1 MKRKFTS
8 LAGLGLL
15 LLVLLL
21 TGGVLQAQGT
31 PDTPANLRI
40 SVENGEVL
48 ARWDAVDGAATY
60 RLLLNAPIG
69 QNGST
74 ETRLLV
80 VRGNGTPP
88 TSIAIPDDYLV
99 PGITVRLRLT
109 AVSSAD
115 ESSSAATLSFDPRP
129 YLDRLASFAAGEGRN
144 RHNNGHNGIP
154 IGAMGWIFR
163 EHDTLTIYQVISPT
177 EGIPA
182 LALTLAELNEVG
194 VPETG
199 PVGVKASEDGRIVI
213 VAWPNEDLVVSMGPN
228 PEGKVLHT
236 VLEGGMFGAANGP
249 ITTWDSRPP
258 AGEWQLP
265 PRLA

>member
-1 MKRKFTS
+1 MKRKLTS

-15 LLVLLL
+15 LLVLLP

-40 SVENGEVL
+40 AIAKGEVV
-48 ARWDAVDGAATY
+48 ARWDAVEDAATY
-60 RLLLNAPIG
+60 RLLLSAPIG
-69 QNGST
+69 QNGSN
-74 ETRLLV
+74 EVRVLV
-80 VRGNGTPP
+80 VRGSGTPP
-88 TSIAIPDDYLV
+88 TSIAIPGDYLV

-115 ESSSAATLSFDPRP
+115 ESSSAATLSFDPRS
-129 YLDRLASFAAGEGRN
+129 YLDRLASSAAGEGRN
-144 RHNNGHNGIP
+144 DHNGIP

-163 EHDTLTIYQVISPT
+163 ENDTLTIYQVISPT
-177 EGIPA
+177 EAVPA
-182 LALTLAELNEVG
+182 LALTPAELNEVG

-199 PVGVKASEDGRIVI
+199 PVGVKASDDGRIVI
-213 VAWPNEDLVVSMGPN
+213 VAWPNEDLVISMGPN

-236 VLEGGMFGAANGP
+236 VLEGGMFGSAAGP
-249 ITTWDSRPP
+249 VTTWDSRPP

>member
-1 MKRKFTS
+1 MNRKLISVGGF
-8 LAGLGLL
+8 GLL

-31 PDTPANLRI
+31 PDTPENLRI
-40 SVENGEVL
+40 SVKNGEVL
-48 ARWDAVDGAATY
+48 ARWDAVDGAALY
-60 RLLLNAPIG
+60 RLLLIAPIG
-69 QNGST
+69 QNGGNES
-74 ETRLLV
+74 RLLTV
-80 VRGNGTPP
+80 QASGDPP

-99 PGITVRLRLT
+99 PGITVRLSLT
-109 AVSSAD
+109 AVSSGNV
-115 ESSSAATLSFDPRP
+115 SSSATTLSFDPRP
-129 YLDRLASFAAGEGRN
+129 YLNRLASSDAS
-144 RHNNGHNGIP
+144 RHSNGHNGIP

-163 EHDTLTIYQVISPT
+163 ENDTLTIYQVISPT

-182 LALTLAELNEVG
+182 LALTLAELNKVG

-236 VLEGGMFGAANGP
+236 VLEGGMFGSAAGP
-249 ITTWDSRPP
+249 VTTWDSRPP
-258 AGEWQLP
+258 AVEWQLP

>member
-1 MKRKFTS
+1 MKRRHKS
-8 LAGLGLL
+8 LAGIGLL

-21 TGGVLQAQGT
+21 TGGVLQAQQT
-31 PDTPANLRI
+31 PDTPENLRI
-40 SVENGEVL
+40 TIANGEVT

-60 RLLLNAPIG
+60 RLLLSAPIG
-69 QNGST
+69 QNGSN
-74 ETRLLV
+74 EVRLLV
-80 VRGNGTPP
+80 VQGSGDPP

-99 PGITVRLRLT
+99 PGITVRLSLT
-109 AVSSAD
+109 AVSSGNV
-115 ESSSAATLSFDPRP
+115 SSSAATLSFDPRP
-129 YLDRLASFAAGEGRN
+129 FLDRLASSAAGGGRN
-144 RHNNGHNGIP
+144 RHGNGHNGIP

-163 EHDTLTIYQVISPT
+163 EDDTLTIYQVISAT

-194 VPETG
+194 VPETR

-213 VAWPNEDLVVSMGPN
+213 VAWPNEDLVISMGPN

-236 VLEGGMFGAANGP
+236 VLEGGRFGSAAGP
-249 ITTWDSRPP
+249 VTTWDSRPP
-258 AGEWQLP
+258 AVEWQLP